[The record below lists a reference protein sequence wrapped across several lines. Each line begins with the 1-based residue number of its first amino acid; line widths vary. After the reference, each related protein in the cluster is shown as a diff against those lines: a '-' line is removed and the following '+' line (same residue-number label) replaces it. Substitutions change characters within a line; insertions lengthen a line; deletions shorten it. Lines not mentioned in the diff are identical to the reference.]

1 MSETDPLIERND
13 DDDDDGV
20 EEVDPFKPDSSSTPG
35 PSGEIMPMRTMKR
48 ERENE
53 PTTAETSFI
62 EGSPASR
69 VPIALEGHGKR
80 LKRFPEAKA
89 TEIDVSYSKK
99 GRLQVKMFGQEKK
112 AYDLCTV
119 QRGTKVER
127 LTLNLPNK

>member
-1 MSETDPLIERND
+1 
-13 DDDDDGV
+13 
-20 EEVDPFKPDSSSTPG
+20 
-35 PSGEIMPMRTMKR
+35 MPI
-48 ERENE
+48 
-53 PTTAETSFI
+53 S
-62 EGSPASR
+62 
-69 VPIALEGHGKR
+69 LEGHGKR

-112 AYDLCTV
+112 AYGLCTV